1 MYLLHCIIILP
12 KQGAYAVKYV
22 LICMCVCVCV
32 CVTFQNLKLSLS
44 GTDVGDSRAAN
55 NGREV
60 SSMGDNAMPSPLT
73 PLHARL
79 RAAVQKPVQVGY
91 HVAVQ

>member
-1 MYLLHCIIILP
+1 MY
-12 KQGAYAVKYV
+12 
-22 LICMCVCVCV
+22 V
-32 CVTFQNLKLSLS
+32 CVTFQIQKLSLS
-44 GTDVGDSRAAN
+44 GTVVGDSRAAN
-55 NGREV
+55 NGHEV
-60 SSMGDNAMPSPLT
+60 SSTENHAMPSPLT

>member
-1 MYLLHCIIILP
+1 MLHCIVILP
-12 KQGAYAVKYV
+12 KQGAYAVKYNV
-22 LICMCVCVCV
+22 LIYI
-32 CVTFQNLKLSLS
+32 CVTLQNLKLNLS

-55 NGREV
+55 NVHEV
-60 SSMGDNAMPSPLT
+60 SSTGDDAIPSPLT

-79 RAAVQKPVQVGY
+79 RAAMQKPVQVGY

>member
-1 MYLLHCIIILP
+1 MPHCIVTLP
-12 KQGAYAVKYV
+12 KQGAYAVKYNV
-22 LICMCVCVCV
+22 LIYTCV

-44 GTDVGDSRAAN
+44 GMDVGDSRAAN
-55 NGREV
+55 NGHEV
-60 SSMGDNAMPSPLT
+60 SSMGDHVTPSPLT

-79 RAAVQKPVQVGY
+79 RVAVQKPAKVGY

>member
-1 MYLLHCIIILP
+1 
-12 KQGAYAVKYV
+12 
-22 LICMCVCVCV
+22 MCVCV
-32 CVTFQNLKLSLS
+32 TLQNLKLSLS
-44 GTDVGDSRAAN
+44 GTDVGVSRAAN
-55 NGREV
+55 NGHEV
-60 SSMGDNAMPSPLT
+60 SSTGGDAPLT

>member
-1 MYLLHCIIILP
+1 MLHCTILLP
-12 KQGAYAVKYV
+12 KQGAYAVKYNV
-22 LICMCVCVCV
+22 FICVYIYVCV
-32 CVTFQNLKLSLS
+32 CVTLQNLKLSLS
-44 GTDVGDSRAAN
+44 GTDVGVSRAAN
-55 NGREV
+55 NGHV
-60 SSMGDNAMPSPLT
+60 SSTRDNAVPSPIT

>member
-1 MYLLHCIIILP
+1 M
-12 KQGAYAVKYV
+12 
-22 LICMCVCVCV
+22 LIYIYCL
-32 CVTFQNLKLSLS
+32 TFQNLKLSLS

-55 NGREV
+55 NGHAV
-60 SSMGDNAMPSPLT
+60 ASSGHHAMPSPLT

-91 HVAVQ
+91 HVVCAVALYFTDIILVPSHNCVVLVH

>member
-1 MYLLHCIIILP
+1 M
-12 KQGAYAVKYV
+12 
-22 LICMCVCVCV
+22 

-44 GTDVGDSRAAN
+44 GTDVGHSRAAN
-55 NGREV
+55 NGHEV
-60 SSMGDNAMPSPLT
+60 SSTGDHAMPSPLT

-79 RAAVQKPVQVGY
+79 RAAVQKPLKVGY